1 MFSRQLYPTDY
12 PRRPSWFCR
21 PKTTVSAV
29 SIFLNILSL
38 FLPSRTW
45 RGWWLRAPH
54 LPVANR
60 LQPVQ
65 LAQRMRAYTLTRQSQ
80 GLKIALVY
88 TTPSPPPVCDVTP
101 LPGVAPKTPRHPA
114 GISIL
119 LLSTAAAAAAA
130 AANRL
135 SHPAWLKRPGQNVPF
150 SPIAKRTISYN
161 TTVGARPRGNART
174 RRSEISVEIE
184 FYDPTQPWR
193 SCAV

>member
-1 MFSRQLYPTDY
+1 
-12 PRRPSWFCR
+12 
-21 PKTTVSAV
+21 
-29 SIFLNILSL
+29 
-38 FLPSRTW
+38 
-45 RGWWLRAPH
+45 
-54 LPVANR
+54 
-60 LQPVQ
+60 
-65 LAQRMRAYTLTRQSQ
+65 MRAYTLTRQSQ

-135 SHPAWLKRPGQNVPF
+135 SHPAWLKRPGQSVPF

>member
-1 MFSRQLYPTDY
+1 
-12 PRRPSWFCR
+12 
-21 PKTTVSAV
+21 
-29 SIFLNILSL
+29 
-38 FLPSRTW
+38 
-45 RGWWLRAPH
+45 
-54 LPVANR
+54 
-60 LQPVQ
+60 
-65 LAQRMRAYTLTRQSQ
+65 MRAYTLTRQSQ

-88 TTPSPPPVCDVTP
+88 TTPSPPPVCDVTL

-119 LLSTAAAAAAA
+119 LLSTAAAAAAAA